1 MGGKNMKEKR
11 KDKKVRIERRD
22 RKVCLK
28 SKFFHYKDKKI
39 PISQYQKAGYEK
51 ILKFLVKGIPWR

>member
-1 MGGKNMKEKR
+1 MGGKKMKEKR
-11 KDKKVRIERRD
+11 KD

-39 PISQYQKAGYEK
+39 AISQYQKAGYEK